1 MVFISPKQIVVEFLR
16 HRMTDPRSRA
26 ETAQTEEFNGGGTTF
41 SLTPTSGSVS
51 CITGIT
57 VDAVAVNKWKDYY
70 IGFQNEKIIFY
81 SATAG
86 GTNNVDISYKRG
98 STNWIYPDK
107 AKTSLGATSFPRL
120 NILMIGGPGERL
132 GQYNSNIESVMHF
145 QVDIWT
151 KENYIK
157 TINSVKYEGDKL
169 AEYIGYQVIKAFED
183 HINDLHP
190 QLYNFRLLSQP
201 RDMGFNREYQAF
213 HVIVEFELKGIDV
226 GES

>member
-1 MVFISPKQIVVEFLR
+1 MVFISPKQIVVEVLR

-26 ETAQTEEFNGGGTTF
+26 ETPQTEEFNGGGTTF

-57 VDAVAVNKWKDYY
+57 VDGSAVKKWKDYY
-70 IGFQNEKIIFY
+70 IDFQNEKIIFY

-107 AKTSLGATSFPRL
+107 AKTSLGSTSFPRL
-120 NILMIGGPGERL
+120 NILMVGGPGERL

-157 TINSVKYEGDKL
+157 TISSVKYEGDKL
-169 AEYIGYQVIKAFED
+169 AEYLGYQVIKVFED
-183 HINDLHP
+183 YINDIHP

-201 RDMGFNREYQAF
+201 RDMGFNTEYQCF